1 MIKPLEGVRI
11 VDFSELL
18 PGPFMTQNLCE
29 LGAEVIKIERP
40 PHGDSARRMAP
51 GLFEAVNRGKQSR
64 VLDLKQPAGR
74 ERAIALISQA
84 DILVET
90 YRPGVMSRLG
100 LGYEAMKVLNPRL
113 IYASLTGYGQSGPM
127 AALPGHDLNYLAVGG
142 AIALSGHGAS
152 TPAHAF
158 GLPAADLCGAMYG
171 FSAILAAL
179 YQRASTGEGQYLDI
193 AMLDCVAH
201 WLNVRVGHFHHA
213 GIDSLE
219 SQRRDVLIKP
229 AYGVFETADA
239 RHLTICA
246 LEDHF
251 W

>member
-179 YQRASTGEGQYLDI
+179 
-193 AMLDCVAH
+193 
-201 WLNVRVGHFHHA
+201 
-213 GIDSLE
+213 
-219 SQRRDVLIKP
+219 
-229 AYGVFETADA
+229 
-239 RHLTICA
+239 
-246 LEDHF
+246 
-251 W
+251 